1 MKKAL
6 SLVLSLLLIASIC
19 TAYASDPTDSE
30 AYRKGFVEAVTH
42 GTPISSHEF
51 LLYYIVRAH
60 KLGVDI
66 ESYSD
71 VMLDIGSIISLKYV
85 TLSTDDKNGVKYA
98 VFSLPDDD
106 DADFKESL
114 QYLVSFVYAFDRPPS
129 TDRFYDQV
137 GKGCLDTATSDI
149 QAIYASTKE
158 DPFRMENYAFYYS
171 DRTVTAEFFRR

>member
-1 MKKAL
+1 MKKVL
-6 SLVLSLLLIASIC
+6 SLVLSLLLIVTSCGAL
-19 TAYASDPTDSE
+19 ADDPKESPEYKNGYVD
-30 AYRKGFVEAVTH
+30 AVLH

-51 LLYYIVRAH
+51 LLYYIVRAN

-66 ESYSD
+66 GSYSD
-71 VMLDIGSIISLKYV
+71 VVMDIGSMISLKYV
-85 TLSTDDKNGVKYA
+85 TLSTDDENGVKYA
-98 VFSLPDDD
+98 FFTLPGED

-114 QYLVSFVYAFDRPPS
+114 WYLVSFVYAFDRAPS

-137 GKGCLDTATSDI
+137 GKGCLDTATADI